1 MTVLIH
7 PTLAKGDAQ
16 QTLRKMELNLGLRA
30 TTTGHLVLPNGQHPT
45 MRPTKPA
52 RMQVITQNHGPYNGG
67 GAAA

>member
-7 PTLAKGDAQ
+7 PMLAKGDAQ

-52 RMQVITQNHGPYNGG
+52 RANFLPNHGPYNGG
-67 GAAA
+67 GTAA

>member
-30 TTTGHLVLPNGQHPT
+30 TTTGHLVLPNGQHPA

-52 RMQVITQNHGPYNGG
+52 RLHVMPSHGPHNGG